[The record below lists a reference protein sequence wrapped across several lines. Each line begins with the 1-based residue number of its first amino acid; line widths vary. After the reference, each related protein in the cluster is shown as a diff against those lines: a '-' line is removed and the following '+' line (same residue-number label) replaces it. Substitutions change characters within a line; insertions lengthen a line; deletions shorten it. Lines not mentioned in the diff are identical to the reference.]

1 MSMVAKVV
9 STMEKILGSKADVLA
24 RKHGVIQRK
33 RKFRG
38 KSLLRMLVLTL
49 LKKPDANF
57 QDMALTAAQLGVPV
71 SDTAV
76 EKRFTQPLVDFLRE
90 VVSVAFQQLLAAEPV
105 PVELLNR
112 FTAVVVGD
120 SSSLSLPDELPQ
132 EFPGCG
138 GTQGSGLAALK
149 IQVRWDLKTGELPQ
163 VLIEAGQASDAKS
176 PIAQQAA
183 RPGSLEIFDLGYF
196 SVERFRRLS
205 DEQACFISRWQ
216 HGTTVLNEPG
226 EMLNLREFLPA
237 NAIQN
242 VVDVPVRLGTKER
255 LPCRLIAVRVPEEV
269 ANRRRQKAREKATK
283 HGREP
288 SAEYLELLGWSL
300 FVTNLPLEQLTWKE
314 AIVLY
319 RARWQI
325 ELLFKLCPVVSPRPH
340 NQLARHRPGATAI
353 EAMAVLWAKLIGVM
367 LQHWLLLSAAWPD
380 DRRSLLKAA
389 RALRDWIAALIGV
402 LDDHDQLLHTVTKLQ
417 SHLAHVAKIQSR
429 KNQPSH
435 FQLLRNP
442 ELLNWAA

>member
-9 STMEKILGSKADVLA
+9 STMEKILGRKANVLA
-24 RKHGVIQRK
+24 QKHGVIKRK

-38 KSLLRMLVLTL
+38 KSLLRMIVLTL

-71 SDTAV
+71 SATAV
-76 EKRFTQPLVDFLRE
+76 EKRFTQPLVNLLKE
-90 VVSVAFQQLLAAEPV
+90 VVSVALHQLLAAEPV

-120 SSSLSLPDELPQ
+120 SSCLSLPDELQ
-132 EFPGCG
+132 HEFPGCG

-163 VLIEAGQASDAKS
+163 VLIEVGKASDAKS
-176 PIAQQAA
+176 PIAQQTA

-196 SVERFRRLS
+196 SVERFERLS
-205 DEQACFISRWQ
+205 NEQAFFISRLQ
-216 HGTTVLNEPG
+216 HGTTVLNEQS
-226 EMLNLREFLPA
+226 EELDLREFLPA

-242 VVDVPVRLGTKER
+242 VVDVSVRLGAKDR

-300 FVTNLPLEQLTWKE
+300 FVTNLPPEQLTWKE
-314 AIVLY
+314 AVVLY

-325 ELLFKLCPVVSPRPH
+325 ELLFKLWKSH
-340 NQLARHRPGATAI
+340 NQLARHRPGATAV

-389 RALRDWIAALIGV
+389 RALRDWITTLIGV
-402 LDDHDQLLHTVTKLQ
+402 LDDHGQLLHTVTKLQ
-417 SHLAHVAKIQSR
+417 SHLTHVAKIQSR
-429 KNQPSH
+429 KKQPSH

>member
-9 STMEKILGSKADVLA
+9 SMMEKILGSKADVLA
-24 RKHGVIQRK
+24 EEHGVIKRK

-38 KSLLRMLVLTL
+38 KSLLRMIVLTL
-49 LKKPDANF
+49 LKKPDANC
-57 QDMALTAAQLGVPV
+57 QDMALTAAQLGIPV
-71 SDTAV
+71 SATAV
-76 EKRFTQPLVDFLRE
+76 EKRFTQPLVDFLKE
-90 VVSVAFQQLLAAEPV
+90 VVSVALRQLLAAEPV

-120 SSSLSLPDELPQ
+120 SSSIRLPDELQ
-132 EFPGCG
+132 HEFPGCG

-149 IQVRWDLKTGELPQ
+149 IQVRWNLKTGELPQ
-163 VLIEAGQASDAKS
+163 VLIEVGKASDAKS

-196 SVERFRRLS
+196 SVERFQRLS
-205 DEQACFISRWQ
+205 DEQAFFISRWQ
-216 HGTTVLNEPG
+216 HGTTVLDEPG
-226 EMLNLREFLPA
+226 EVLRLREFLPA

-242 VVDVPVRLGTKER
+242 VVDVSVRLGAKDR
-255 LPCRLIAVRVPEEV
+255 FPCRLIAVRVPVEV

-300 FVTNLPLEQLTWKE
+300 FVTNLPSDQLTWKE
-314 AIVLY
+314 AVVLY

-325 ELLFKLCPVVSPRPH
+325 ELLFKLWKSH
-340 NQLARHRPGATAI
+340 NRLASHRPGATAV

-389 RALRDWIAALIGV
+389 RALRDWIAALIGI